1 MKYKTPICH
10 KCGKVLKG
18 KVPDDATEITCF
30 FCDNP
35 PYEDEEQGL
44 KHVDKT
50 T

>member
-1 MKYKTPICH
+1 MERKRPVCG
-10 KCGKVLKG
+10 KCGKALKG
-18 KVPDDATEITCF
+18 WVPSRTEVICF
-30 FCDNP
+30 FCNNP